1 MFNSVAIT
9 FYSFALS
16 ALKVPLRSREFR
28 CCREIPLV
36 NQKLTFHERISCV
49 TRHDEFLP
57 KIHRAVSPQVSA
69 FLRDRKG
76 RGCRRDRRAP
86 QTERKTSEYI
96 VI

>member
-9 FYSFALS
+9 FYSFTLS
-16 ALKVPLRSREFR
+16 ALKVPLGAREFR

-36 NQKLTFHERISCV
+36 NQKLTFYEIISCI
-49 TRHDEFLP
+49 TRHDGFLP

-76 RGCRRDRRAP
+76 RGCRRHRRAP
-86 QTERKTSEYI
+86 QTERKTSEFI

>member
-16 ALKVPLRSREFR
+16 ALKVPLRAREFR

-69 FLRDRKG
+69 FLRDFAK
-76 RGCRRDRRAP
+76 A
-86 QTERKTSEYI
+86 EAVVVI
-96 VI
+96 VEPLKPNGKRVSL